1 MRKHF
6 VNPFDRLLG
15 TALCFLFAVK
25 SVVAV
30 DSIWSAVKT
39 GDVEAINQH
48 LADGADIN
56 ARDSELGITLLS
68 WAALFDQTEVI
79 ELLIKKGADVNAKN
93 RDGAT
98 PLHAAAFLGR
108 TEAAELLIQK
118 GADVNAKNNNGE
130 TPLDATTADWETT
143 KSIASI
149 LQVKLEQEKV
159 KAGRAEVVKLLR
171 QHIIKVS
178 NVDIRTAA
186 AEGNIE
192 AIQQHVSSGTDLNAK
207 EPTGG
212 STPLIVAAVFGQTEA
227 ARLLI
232 EKGAS
237 VNVKNNEGNTSLHVA
252 TFFCHPETVKL
263 LLEKSAKVN
272 ALNNRGETPLDT
284 VEGNWNQ
291 ELEGVYR
298 FFAEILQIQLDIER
312 IKATRP
318 VVADILRKHGGKTG
332 SELKAKMVTDTG
344 LKGAY
349 AVDGR
354 LHVGV
359 FGKPDSE
366 PLTTGHQDMKPSWS
380 KTGDM
385 LVFFRVTKFAADV
398 PDWKTAICVI
408 KTDGTGFRKLTDG
421 THTDFNPT
429 WTRDGTNLVVFNRQK
444 SFGWESRGFPSKAK
458 AKGDN
463 RGKDGYVVMFTR
475 HDARPGD
482 EYAVSDTRRHSYA
495 YSCLKDGRLLVS
507 ASHPLGYYLMTP
519 GRNNSTKYEP
529 IQCELAKEGSLDR
542 ISISPS
548 ETKVCFEFQRGFGEY
563 RYPGRVL
570 YIADFD
576 AKERIITNP
585 KVIANENADQNA
597 TYLYPRWTKDESAV
611 VYHHGR
617 GGRNQLYMYRL
628 DDETTTRVS
637 TNPAANYMFPHGE
650 KSPK

>member
-6 VNPFDRLLG
+6 VNLFDRGLR
-15 TALCFLFAVK
+15 TALCFL
-25 SVVAV
+25 VAV
-30 DSIWSAVKT
+30 NAMAASDSIWSAVRA
-39 GDVEAINQH
+39 GDIETISH
-48 LADGADIN
+48 YLSDGADIN
-56 ARDSELGITLLS
+56 ARDSEFGMTPLS
-68 WAALFDQTEVI
+68 WAALLDQTEAI
-79 ELLIKKGADVNAKN
+79 ELLIQKGADVNAKN
-93 RDGAT
+93 RDGGT

-118 GADVNAKNNNGE
+118 DADVNAKNNNGE
-130 TPLDATTADWETT
+130 TPLDATSADWETT
-143 KSIASI
+143 KSIATI
-149 LQVKLEQEKV
+149 LQVKLEPEKI
-159 KAGRAEVVKLLR
+159 KAGRTEVAKLLK
-171 QHIIKVS
+171 QHIPNVS
-178 NVDIRTAA
+178 NVDIWAAA

-192 AIQQHVSSGTDLNAK
+192 AIQRYVSSGGDLNAK

-212 STPLIVAAVFGQTEA
+212 STPLITAAVFGQTEA

-237 VNVKNNEGNTSLHVA
+237 VNVKNNEGSTALLTA
-252 TFFCHPETVKL
+252 AFFCHTEIVKL
-263 LLEKSAKVN
+263 LLEKGAEVN
-272 ALNNRGETPLDT
+272 ALNNRDETPLDT
-284 VEGNWNQ
+284 VEGKWNQ
-291 ELEGVYR
+291 EIEGVYR

-318 VVADILRKHGGKTG
+318 VVADILRKHEGKTG
-332 SELKAKMVTDTG
+332 SELETGAVTETG

-359 FGKPDSE
+359 FGKPE
-366 PLTTGHQDMKPSWS
+366 GKPLTTGHQDMKPSWS

-385 LVFFRVTKFAADV
+385 LVFFRVTKFASEV

-429 WTRDGTNLVVFNRQK
+429 WTRDGTNMVVFNRQ
-444 SFGWESRGFPSKAK
+444 
-458 AKGDN
+458 N
-463 RGKDGYVVMFTR
+463 RETGGYVVMFTR
-475 HDARPGD
+475 HNASPSD
-482 EYAVSDTRRHSYA
+482 EYAVSDTHRHSYA

-519 GRNNSTKYEP
+519 VRNDSAKYEP
-529 IQCELAKEGSLDR
+529 LQCELAKEGILDR

-576 AKERIITNP
+576 AKARTITNP
-585 KVIANENADQNA
+585 QVIANEAADQDA
-597 TYLYPRWTKDESAV
+597 TFLYPRWTRDESAV

-628 DDETTTRVS
+628 DDQTTTRVS